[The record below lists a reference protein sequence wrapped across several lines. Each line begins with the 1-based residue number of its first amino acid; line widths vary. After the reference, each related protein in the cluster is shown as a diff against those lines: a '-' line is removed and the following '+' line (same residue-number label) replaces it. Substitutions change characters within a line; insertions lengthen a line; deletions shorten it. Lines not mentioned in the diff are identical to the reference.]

1 MATANK
7 VFVREDYFYC
17 SICLEIFNTPRTL
30 PCLHTFCH
38 SCLVGYIQKILDKPG
53 KQKLFCPVCRAGTKT
68 DILQF
73 KHVEKWV
80 ENLPI
85 NFTLLSILNERNSTM
100 NLKENNCDPCLRE
113 EIEAKAIVYC
123 YDCTEKMC
131 EECKRH
137 HRKSKLS
144 SNHKLIDVKDGC
156 VEKMDLS
163 ELEYFFNLSKCP
175 KHGSEDVKYLCKDH
189 DQLCCSECA
198 IVTHRKCED
207 LVSLADE
214 VKGNEEGNNGES
226 DIQKRLGVV
235 GDYTGKLIEHET
247 KFISDL
253 NTKETEVKSCLKDFK
268 ANLDNAYNKLEK
280 RILSEMSTRKSA
292 LTKASS
298 LQKESAERLKDNIR
312 QSAEKLKKASKLG
325 TARHIFLLKRE
336 MGKDIEVYEKTCTG
350 LQQQSSTTLL
360 TIAEASPLQE
370 AVKAV
375 HNFFKVEKT
384 MTESLPP
391 FMMRGRDFNDRK
403 ITLMKTFDLQMNKQP
418 RYCLWIENSIVV
430 AFFSSTTIIAYNSEN
445 GSILSSFGCSSPPT
459 DLATLENGEFAVA
472 LPTSNKIDILKIHK
486 NQMSY
491 VRLLVNSKL
500 ELTAYSRRN
509 KQLLAM
515 SRSDRM
521 IRKFTLEGR
530 NAGEIKFS
538 GISSNDIG
546 SAYNIYFDDEYNRI
560 YISSH
565 MGSGPL
571 HCVDES
577 GKSEFQYK
585 IQCPWSVIT
594 DIEGNVYVASYSNHC
609 IQQLNREGQ
618 LLKEIVSADSVQY
631 PMAMSFNNQMNKMVI
646 TCDSSNKKMQI
657 YQFE

>member
-7 VFVREDYFYC
+7 VFVRKDYFYC

-38 SCLVGYIQKILDKPG
+38 SCLEGYIQKILDKPG
-53 KQKLFCPVCRAGTKT
+53 KQKLFCPVCRADTKT
-68 DILQF
+68 DNLQL
-73 KHVEKWV
+73 KYVEKWV

-85 NFTLLSILNERNSTM
+85 NFTLFSILNERNSTM

-113 EIEAKAIVYC
+113 GIKVKAIVYC

-163 ELEYFFNLSKCP
+163 ELEYFSNLSKCP

-214 VKGNEEGNNGES
+214 VNGNEEKNDES
-226 DIQKRLGVV
+226 DIQKRLEVV
-235 GDYTGKLIEHET
+235 DDHAYKLIDHEK

-268 ANLDNAYNKLEK
+268 VNLDDAYNKLEK
-280 RILSEMSTRKSA
+280 RILSEMSTRKLA

-298 LQKESAERLKDNIR
+298 LQKESAERLKDDIR
-312 QSAEKLKKASKLG
+312 QSAEKLEKAHKFG
-325 TARHIFLLKRE
+325 TARHLFLLKRE
-336 MGKDIEVYEKTCTG
+336 IGKDINVYEETFTG

-360 TIAEASPLQE
+360 TIAEACPLQE
-370 AVKAV
+370 AVKTV
-375 HNFFKVEKT
+375 QYLFKVEET
-384 MTESLPP
+384 MTESRPH
-391 FMMRGRDFNDRK
+391 FMMRGRNFKDRK
-403 ITLMKTFDLQMNKQP
+403 MTLMKEFGLQMYNEP
-418 RYCLWIENSIVV
+418 RYCLWIENSIIIV
-430 AFFSSTTIIAYNSEN
+430 AFYSSETIVAFNSEN
-445 GSILSSFGCSSPPT
+445 GSVLSSYKCSSPPT
-459 DLATLENGEFAVA
+459 GLASLENGEFAVA
-472 LPTSNKIDILKIHK
+472 LPTSNKIDILKIHE

-491 VRLLVNSKL
+491 VRLLVTSRSDVI
-500 ELTAYSRRN
+500 AYRRWN

-515 SRSDRM
+515 SRSEGM

-530 NAGEIKFS
+530 NAEDIKMS
-538 GISSNDIG
+538 SISSNDIG
-546 SAYNIYFDDEYNRI
+546 NTCNIYFDNENHRI

-565 MGSGPL
+565 SSGRL
-571 HCVDES
+571 HCFDAS
-577 GKSEFQYK
+577 GKSVFQYG
-585 IQCPWSVIT
+585 IPHPWSVIT
-594 DIEGNVYVASYSNHC
+594 DIQGNVYVASYSNNC

-618 LLKEIVSADSVQY
+618 LLREIISVNNIQH
-631 PMAMSFNNQMNKMVI
+631 PMATK
-646 TCDSSNKKMQI
+646 
-657 YQFE
+657 

>member
-7 VFVREDYFYC
+7 VLVCEDYFYC

-53 KQKLFCPVCRAGTKT
+53 KKTLFCPVCRSDTKT
-68 DILQF
+68 DNVQF

-80 ENLPI
+80 ESLPI

-100 NLKENNCDPCLRE
+100 NPKENNCDPCLRE
-113 EIEAKAIVYC
+113 EIKVKAIIYC
-123 YDCTEKMC
+123 YDCSEKLC

-163 ELEYFFNLSKCP
+163 EIEYFSNLSKCP

-198 IVTHRKCED
+198 TVTHRKCED

-214 VKGNEEGNNGES
+214 VKGNEEENNSES
-226 DIQKRLGVV
+226 DIQKRLEVV

-253 NTKETEVKSCLKDFK
+253 NTKETKVKSCLKDFK
-268 ANLDNAYNKLEK
+268 ANLDDAYNKLEK
-280 RILSEMSTRKSA
+280 RILSEMSTRKLA

-298 LQKESAERLKDNIR
+298 LQKESAERLKDDIR
-312 QSAEKLKKASKLG
+312 QSAGKLKKASELG

-336 MGKDIEVYEKTCTG
+336 MGKDLKVYEETYTG
-350 LQQQSSTTLL
+350 LKQQSSKTLL

-370 AVKAV
+370 AVKTV
-375 HNFFKVEKT
+375 HDLFKVEET

-391 FMMRGRDFNDRK
+391 FMMRGRDFKNRK
-403 ITLMKTFDLQMNKQP
+403 MTLLKELDLQMNNQP
-418 RYCLWIENSIVV
+418 QYCLWMDNSIVV
-430 AFFSSTTIIAYNSEN
+430 AFSCSETIIAFNSEN
-445 GSILSSFGCSSPPT
+445 GSILASYKCSSSPSGFT
-459 DLATLENGEFAVA
+459 TLENGEFAVA

-491 VRLLVNSKL
+491 VRLLVNWKSDII
-500 ELTAYSRRN
+500 AYSRRN

-515 SRSDRM
+515 SRSVGM

-530 NAGEIKFS
+530 NAGEIKLS
-538 GISSNDIG
+538 SVRSNDIG
-546 SAYNIYFDDEYNRI
+546 NTYNIYFDNEYSRI

-565 MGSGPL
+565 VSCRL
-571 HCVDES
+571 HCVDAS
-577 GKSEFQYK
+577 GKSVFQYK
-585 IQCPWSVIT
+585 IQYPWSVIT
-594 DIEGNVYVASYSNHC
+594 DTQGNVYVAKYNNNG
-609 IQQLNREGQ
+609 IEQLNREGQ
-618 LLKEIVSADSVQY
+618 LLREIISADNVHR
-631 PMAMSFNNQMNKMVI
+631 PMAMAFNNQMNRMAI
-646 TCDSSNKKMQI
+646 TCNSSHKSMQI